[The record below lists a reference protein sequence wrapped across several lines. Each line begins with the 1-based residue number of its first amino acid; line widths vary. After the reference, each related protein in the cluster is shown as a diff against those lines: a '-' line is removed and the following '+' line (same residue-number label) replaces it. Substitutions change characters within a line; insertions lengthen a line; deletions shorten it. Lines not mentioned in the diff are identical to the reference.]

1 MTLQKL
7 NLWLLRRIQVRTWE
21 LHFVIL
27 LVSLEIGQKNEEIQV
42 VYKLYRNNGRLCD
55 KNVEPPSN
63 LKRKHNSNSILK
75 CSIFGFHMIS

>member
-1 MTLQKL
+1 MAFASYTSSDLGTSLRNTLS
-7 NLWLLRRIQVRTWE
+7 E
-21 LHFVIL
+21 L
-27 LVSLEIGQKNEEIQV
+27 GNWTKNEEIQV